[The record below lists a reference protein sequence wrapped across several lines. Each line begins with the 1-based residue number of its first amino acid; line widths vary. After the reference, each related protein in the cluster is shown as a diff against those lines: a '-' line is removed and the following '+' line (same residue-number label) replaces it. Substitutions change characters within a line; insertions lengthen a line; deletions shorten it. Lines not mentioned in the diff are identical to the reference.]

1 MSSIKIEDS
10 NDENSL
16 EKLMSKTKKRTI
28 NRTIFNKPK
37 KIKNIKDTN
46 SEETDIISPITS
58 DNESDISRNES
69 HEELTQNESSFKLQE
84 LKCISVISD
93 LTLLKKKKK
102 NAQYL
107 EEINDSSVD
116 LMDISDNY
124 EEKINSISL
133 GNNNNKNDI
142 ITFDDKKDNN
152 KNIFNKKF
160 LPCREEEQ
168 NEI

>member
-102 NAQYL
+102 KK
-107 EEINDSSVD
+107 
-116 LMDISDNY
+116 
-124 EEKINSISL
+124 EKCSIF
-133 GNNNNKNDI
+133 GRNK
-142 ITFDDKKDNN
+142 
-152 KNIFNKKF
+152 
-160 LPCREEEQ
+160 
-168 NEI
+168 